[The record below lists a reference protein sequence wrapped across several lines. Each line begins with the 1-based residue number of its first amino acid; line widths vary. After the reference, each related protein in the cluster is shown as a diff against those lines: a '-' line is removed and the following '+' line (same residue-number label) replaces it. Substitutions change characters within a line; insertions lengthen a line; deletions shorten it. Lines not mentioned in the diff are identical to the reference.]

1 MPAKAADRRVTGG
14 RGKAGRGARR
24 RASEQGAE
32 AEEVARPPY
41 GQVTEEY
48 QREKAKEL
56 VQFFREQR
64 LQELSRDSQV
74 FGWTPVNEIG
84 NGRWVMFG
92 LLVGLLVRSRR
103 LQPLSPCPFSVSRAS
118 SSSVRRPST
127 PPPSTWL
134 IRSSSPSLCASA
146 RLRSSARL
154 RARGLMR
161 AHAPLLST
169 TVSAASAAGVLHRRL
184 ERVELAI
191 RARGVLEPQ
200 PHRCLPLLLSGGFE
214 ANRRGRGA
222 AAHVRVSIQPNE

>member
-1 MPAKAADRRVTGG
+1 MSAKAVDRRAIG
-14 RGKAGRGARR
+14 RPGKAGRGARR
-24 RASEQGAE
+24 GASEQGAE

-92 LLVGLLVRSRR
+92 LLVGLLVRSHR
-103 LQPLSPCPFSVSRAS
+103 LQPPLPCPFSVSLAS
-118 SSSVRRPST
+118 SSVCRPSM

-146 RLRSSARL
+146 RLR
-154 RARGLMR
+154 ARGLMR
-161 AHAPLLST
+161 AHAPFLGMT
-169 TVSAASAAGVLHRRL
+169 MSAASAAGVLHRRL
-184 ERVELAI
+184 ERVELAV
-191 RARGVLEPQ
+191 RTRGVLEPQ
-200 PHRCLPLLLSGGFE
+200 PHQCLRQCSTLAPF
-214 ANRRGRGA
+214 
-222 AAHVRVSIQPNE
+222 